1 MKVITVCGSMKFI
14 KEMIEIAE
22 TLEMQGNCMLMPLY
36 NPFKTR
42 KDDYTQEE
50 AIILDEMHK
59 ERIKLAHAILVLDVD
74 HYIGES
80 TKKEIQFAK
89 KLNKEIIYYS
99 HLIQ

>member
-22 TLEMQGNCMLMPLY
+22 TLEMQGNCMLMSLY